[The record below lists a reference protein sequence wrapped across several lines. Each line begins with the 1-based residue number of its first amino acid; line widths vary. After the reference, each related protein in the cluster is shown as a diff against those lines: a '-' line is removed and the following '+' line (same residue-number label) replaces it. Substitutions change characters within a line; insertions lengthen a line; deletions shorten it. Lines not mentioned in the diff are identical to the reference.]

1 MNKSIFFE
9 LLSCYIFKFS
19 VFCIILFLSCFML
32 VLSLISFLSV
42 LNKLIRS
49 ICGGGK
55 QARTQGNMIGQE
67 KIDFETNTFV
77 GRH

>member
-1 MNKSIFFE
+1 
-9 LLSCYIFKFS
+9 
-19 VFCIILFLSCFML
+19 ML